1 MKKNILITLVSTF
14 SLLSFLHAENLY
26 VLAYNTAPELQLPPR
41 GGTVGVYDSTT
52 GAAINESLITFTSNY
67 PSGIAVTGSNL
78 YISTYVGGSSSAGDI
93 SKYNAT
99 NGALIWKTSLASSS
113 GANGI
118 AATSDTIYVVDA
130 RNEVILTYN
139 ATNGVLKNASFISGV
154 RGAIAVFGN
163 NLYVATG
170 NSTIGKYNATTGAGI
185 SSFISGLTGVQGLF
199 VKNNILYVING
210 GGSRNGIVGIYNA
223 ETGSS
228 INNSFIAGYRGS
240 LGVAVVGN
248 TLYLTAGESRN
259 NYISRYILPSGWP
272 VNSRFIGVLG
282 GQAYLTTDASTSS
295 DSSDATIVQFTNSFS
310 FSAIARLQN
319 NQLPAARGIATTPSP
334 QQWTLNTANLLQFLA
349 LDKYA
354 LGQYPAT
361 SFPVGSKIVCITTYY
376 PTQTNANNID
386 YSYKVMSR
394 SNTLIADV
402 SDIISFSIDGRYRT
416 FIDSGRVSA
425 GTLLYAPAGTND
437 FISTITFDDTWIS
450 GGANIKCYLSGVTK
464 NIIINTAPINRD
476 YKETQIT
483 TQAGAF
489 GEGYYRGTEMI
500 ITGGFTQSSTNT
512 LKLP

>member
-1 MKKNILITLVSTF
+1 MKKTILITLVSTF

-26 VLAYNTAPELQLPPR
+26 VLAYNPAPELQLPPR

-78 YISTYVGGSSSAGDI
+78 YISTYVGGFSLGGDI

-99 NGALIWKTSLASSS
+99 NGALIWKTSLAPASP
-113 GANGI
+113 APNGI
-118 AATSDTIYVVDA
+118 AATRDTVYVVDD
-130 RNEVILTYN
+130 ITQKISTYN
-139 ATNGVLKNASFISGV
+139 ATNGVLKNASFINGV
-154 RGAIAVFGN
+154 SRAIAVSGN
-163 NLYVATG
+163 NLYVSTAS
-170 NSTIGKYNATTGAGI
+170 STIGKYNATTGVGI
-185 SSFISGLTGVQGLF
+185 SSFITGVDAIGMC
-199 VKNNILYVING
+199 VKDNILYVING
-210 GGSRNGIVGIYNA
+210 GDGIIRKYNA
-223 ETGSS
+223 DTGSLV
-228 INNSFIAGYRGS
+228 NNSLIAGNKPSWG
-240 LGVAVVGN
+240 LAVVGN
-248 TLYLTAGESRN
+248 T
-259 NYISRYILPSGWP
+259 I
-272 VNSRFIGVLG
+272 
-282 GQAYLTTDASTSS
+282 YLTTGWSGSEISTYYLPAGWPANSSFIQGRGGQTFLTTDVSTSS
-295 DSSDATIVQFTNSFS
+295 GARSVQFTNSFS
-310 FSAIARLQN
+310 FTAIARLQN
-319 NQLPAARGIATTPSP
+319 NQLAPVRGIATTPSP

>member
-1 MKKNILITLVSTF
+1 MKRVHLITLVSTF

-26 VLAYNTAPELQLPPR
+26 VLAYNPAPQGQVPSI

-52 GAAINESLITFTSNY
+52 GAAINQSLITFTSNY

-78 YISTYVGGSSSAGDI
+78 YISTYVGGFSSAGDI

-113 GANGI
+113 GARI
-118 AATSDTIYVVDA
+118 AATSDTVYVVD
-130 RNEVILTYN
+130 RINEVILTYN

-154 RGAIAVFGN
+154 RGAIAVSGN
-163 NLYVATG
+163 NLYVGTG
-170 NSTIGKYNATTGAGI
+170 SSTIGKYNATTGAGI
-185 SSFISGLTGVQGLF
+185 SSFISGLNGVQGLF

-210 GGSRNGIVGIYNA
+210 GGSGIVGIYNA

-228 INNSFIAGYRGS
+228 ISNSFIAGHGGS

-248 TLYLTAGESRN
+248 TLYLASGESQN
-259 NYISRYILPSGWP
+259 NYISTYNLPTGSP
-272 VNSRFIGVLG
+272 ANSSFIRVLG
-282 GQAYLTTDASTSS
+282 AQPSLTTDVSTSS
-295 DSSDATIVQFTNSFS
+295 DSSDATSGQFTNSFS
-310 FSAIARLQN
+310 FSAIARLQS
-319 NQLPAARGIATTPSP
+319 NQLPAARGIATTRSP

-376 PTQTNANNID
+376 PSQINPTSID
-386 YSYKVMSR
+386 FSYKVLSK

-402 SDIISFSIDGRYRT
+402 SDIISLSIDGKYLT
-416 FIDSGRVSA
+416 YLESGKINTIS
-425 GTLLYAPAGTND
+425 GLYAPAGTND

-450 GGANIKCYLSGVTK
+450 DGANIKCYLSGVTK
-464 NIIINTAPINRD
+464 NIIINTAPINRV